1 MAKRIQIQPV
11 FVKTRNV
18 RNFEVLMNG
27 LDLGA
32 GEGRLG
38 LVHGRAGRGKTRTAQ
53 WYAAHNACIYIRMM
67 TVWRTSELEFLKNLC
82 RELGVV
88 SPPHRKGPC
97 FIEII
102 DRLLVNPRPIF
113 LDEIE
118 KLSSHFLDVVRDL
131 ADLAKIPVILIGEA
145 ELPVVMRRNARV
157 WSRTQQELEFD
168 PISSADIVYYF
179 GESTGKGVN
188 LSPKMVEIIEK
199 ASSGDFR
206 LVRRALLNLIQIV
219 NGGGDGPGKVTE
231 QMVKIAVK
239 TGLNG

>member
-1 MAKRIQIQPV
+1 MSKSLQLIPT

-27 LDLGA
+27 LALGD

-53 WYAAHNACIYIRMM
+53 WYAAQTGSIYMRMV
-67 TVWRTSELEFLKNLC
+67 TVWRTSELEFLRTLC
-82 RELGVV
+82 RELGIV

-97 FIEII
+97 FVEIL
-102 DRLLVNPRPIF
+102 DKLLAEPRTLF

-118 KLSSHFLDVVRDL
+118 KLSGHFLDVVRDL
-131 ADLAKIPVILIGEA
+131 SDLAKIPIVLIGEA

-157 WSRTQQELEFD
+157 WSRTQQELEFE
-168 PISSADIVYYF
+168 PIMSADIVYYI
-179 GESTGKGVN
+179 GESTGKQIQ
-188 LSPKMVEIIEK
+188 LTPTMVAIIEK
-199 ASSGDFR
+199 ASGGDFR
-206 LVRRALLNLIQIV
+206 LVRRALLNLTQIF
-219 NGGGDGPGKVTE
+219 NAEGSGKVTE
-231 QMVKIAVK
+231 QMVKVAVK